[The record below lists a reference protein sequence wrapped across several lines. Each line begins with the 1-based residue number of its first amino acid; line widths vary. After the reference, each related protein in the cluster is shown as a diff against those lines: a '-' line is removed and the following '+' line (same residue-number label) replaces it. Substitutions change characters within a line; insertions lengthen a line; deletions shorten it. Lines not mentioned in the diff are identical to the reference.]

1 MRILRNYILLE
12 CVAPFLTALSA
23 LTCVFLLGYLV
34 KLANLVINKGVS
46 LLMVGK
52 VFALYVPVLLTYT
65 LPLACLIGVIL
76 TFSRMSADNEIM
88 AIRASGVLLRRLL
101 TPLIAAGI
109 VLSLITFILNDRVIP
124 YAYHEQRATL
134 KNIGVS
140 NPTAL
145 LEPGIFITAFEG
157 QVLFIHKVED
167 NRLYNI
173 TIYQPQP
180 DGKPTRTIIAREGEF
195 TSVPGE
201 DKVILK
207 LLNGTSDEVDINDPG
222 KFYKLNFN
230 TLFITLD
237 LSQNREKVDKKP
249 REMSLKELTA
259 EIDRLEALLVDV
271 SRLKTEYHR
280 KISWSLTPL
289 IFILMAF
296 PLAVITNKR
305 EKSANVL
312 IAGLCAAAYY
322 LLVLG
327 SEALSIEKIA
337 PAYLVM
343 WTPPVIGLSVAAYLN
358 YRMIKK

>member
-1 MRILRNYILLE
+1 MKILRNYILLE
-12 CVAPFLTALSA
+12 CVAPFLTALGA

-34 KLANLVINKGVS
+34 KLAHLVINKGVS
-46 LLMVGK
+46 LLVVSK
-52 VFALYVPVLLTYT
+52 VFGLYIPVLLTYT

-76 TFSRMSADNEIM
+76 AFSRMSADNEIM
-88 AIRASGVLLRRLL
+88 AIRASGILLRRLL
-101 TPLIAAGI
+101 TPLIAVGI
-109 VLSLITFILNDRVIP
+109 ILSLVTFLLNDRVIP
-124 YAYHEQRATL
+124 YAYHEQRKTL

-157 QVLFIHKVED
+157 QVLFIHKVDD
-167 NRLYNI
+167 NQLFNI

-180 DGKPTRTIIAREGEF
+180 DGKPTRTIIAQKGEF

-201 DKVILK
+201 DKIILK
-207 LLNGTSDEVDINDPG
+207 LMDGTSDEVDINNPG
-222 KFYKLNFN
+222 KFYKLNFD

-249 REMSLKELTA
+249 KGMSLKELTA
-259 EIDRLEALLVDV
+259 EMNRLEELLVDI
-271 SRLKTEYHR
+271 SRLRTEYYR
-280 KISWSLTPL
+280 KITWAFTPL
-289 IFILMAF
+289 IFILTAF

-312 IAGLCAAAYY
+312 LAAVCAAVYY

-327 SEALSIEKIA
+327 CEALSIETIA
-337 PAYLVM
+337 PAALVM
-343 WTPPVIGLSVAAYLN
+343 WMPPVIGLAAAVYLN
-358 YRMIKK
+358 YRMVKR